1 MKVLLVS
8 DRNEQKQALQKH
20 FATRGTEIIHYVHP
34 IKAMDNLDEID
45 PDVVL
50 FSAADFPRH
59 WKPFLVFL
67 RDLRGRDSAVFVL
80 LKEGD
85 FPVEEASKA
94 EHLEVNAILGSDFTD
109 EQVMER
115 LGTIISRYHSF
126 RETRGAKRFIP
137 GTTDKIEFLF
147 TNPYTLRFVRGSV
160 SDISVSGLRFLPSD
174 PEETKSLE
182 AGTHLPS
189 ASLRLGRE
197 ILAVEA
203 HIVRVTN
210 NVGVQFLRV
219 SAELE
224 QKIADYLHERSKR
237 DLEETVRSEPAGSR

>member
-85 FPVEEASKA
+85 FSVEEASKA
-94 EHLEVNAILGSDFTD
+94 EHLEVNAILGSDFSD
-109 EQVMER
+109 EKVVER
-115 LGTIISRYHSF
+115 LGTIVSRYHAF

-137 GTTDKIEFLF
+137 GTTDKVEFLF
-147 TNPYTLRFVRGSV
+147 TNPYTLRLVRGSV

-174 PEETKSLE
+174 QEELKTLE
-182 AGTHLPS
+182 AGAHLPS
-189 ASLRLGRE
+189 ASLRLGQE
-197 ILAVEA
+197 ILALEA
-203 HIVRVTN
+203 QIARVSN
-210 NVGVQFLRV
+210 NVGVQFLHLTAD
-219 SAELE
+219 AE
-224 QKIADYLHERSKR
+224 QRITNYLQQRSRR
-237 DLEETVRSEPAGSR
+237 DLEQTVKAEQ

>member
-67 RDLRGRDSAVFVL
+67 RDIRGRDSAVFVL

-94 EHLEVNAILGSDFTD
+94 EHLEVNAILSSDFSD
-109 EQVMER
+109 QQVMER
-115 LGTIISRYHSF
+115 LGTIVSRYHAF

-137 GTTDKIEFLF
+137 GSSDRVEFLF
-147 TNPYTLRFVRGSV
+147 TNPYTLRLVRGSV
-160 SDISVSGLRFLPSD
+160 SDISVSGLRFLPTD
-174 PEETKSLE
+174 PEELKTLE
-182 AGTHLPS
+182 AGAHLPS
-189 ASLRLGRE
+189 ASLRLGEE
-197 ILAVEA
+197 ILALEA
-203 HIVRVTN
+203 QIVRVSN
-210 NVGVQFLRV
+210 NVGVQFLHI
-219 SAELE
+219 SSQAEE
-224 QKIADYLHERSKR
+224 RIANYLQQRSRR
-237 DLEETVRSEPAGSR
+237 DLEETVKAEQ

>member
-8 DRNEQKQALQKH
+8 DRNEQRQALEKH
-20 FATRGTEIIHYVHP
+20 FANRGTEIMHYVHP

-94 EHLEVNAILGSDFTD
+94 EHLEVNAILGSDFSD

-126 RETRGAKRFIP
+126 HETRGAKRFIP
-137 GTTDKIEFLF
+137 GSTDNIEFLF
-147 TNPYTLRFVRGSV
+147 ANPYTLRLVRGSV

-174 PEETKSLE
+174 PEEVKTLE
-182 AGTHLPS
+182 SGTHLPIT
-189 ASLRLGRE
+189 SLRLGKD
-197 ILAVEA
+197 ILALEA

-210 NVGVQFLRV
+210 NVGVQFVRL
-219 SAELE
+219 STEAE
-224 QKIADYLHERSKR
+224 QKIAEYLHSRSQR
-237 DLEETVRSEPAGSR
+237 DLEETVRTESA